1 MSPDATE
8 TFVSEYHRVRLPFD
22 AERGKVWRALCRYLA
37 PWVDPDAGLL
47 DLGAGYGDFSRFS
60 AAGSKWALDMNPDLI
75 AHWEDG
81 VQPLIQ
87 SALDPLPLATGS
99 LGTVFAS
106 NFFEHF
112 TATDGAQ
119 VLRELRRVLQPGGR
133 LIVVQPNFRLEPR
146 RYFDDYTHQTI
157 FTDEGFS
164 GFLAASG
171 FRVIHAEPRFTPFT
185 MKSRWP
191 KAEWLVDLYL
201 RLPFRPFAGQFLV
214 IAEPGI
220 DPASAAPASGRQG
233 SALATTEPRGVM
245 PASGRQGSTG
255 AL

>member
-1 MSPDATE
+1 MSPGATE

-22 AERGKVWRALCRYLA
+22 PERAKVWRALCRYLA
-37 PWVDPDAGLL
+37 PWVDPVAGLL
-47 DLGAGYGDFSRFS
+47 DLGAGYSDFSRFS
-60 AAGSKWALDMNPDLI
+60 KSGPKWALDMNPDLI
-75 AHWEDG
+75 AHWEET

-87 SALDPLPLATGS
+87 SALDPLPFSAGS

-112 TATDGAQ
+112 TTADGARI
-119 VLRELRRVLQPGGR
+119 LLELRRVLRPAGR
-133 LIVVQPNFRLEPR
+133 LIIVQPNFRLQPR

-157 FTDEGFS
+157 FTDEGFTS
-164 GFLAASG
+164 FLRASG
-171 FRVIHAEPRFTPFT
+171 FRVVRAEPRFTPFT

-191 KAEWLVDLYL
+191 KAEWMVDLYL

-214 IAEPGI
+214 VAEPDTIAAADSSLANGVLSGGGP
-220 DPASAAPASGRQG
+220 DPQ
-233 SALATTEPRGVM
+233 
-245 PASGRQGSTG
+245 G

>member
-1 MSPDATE
+1 MSTSINRAATK
-8 TFVSEYHRVRLPFD
+8 TFASEYHRVRFPYD
-22 AERGKVWRALCRYLA
+22 PERAKPWRALCRYLA
-37 PWVDPDAGLL
+37 PGVDPQAGLL

-60 AAGSKWALDMNPDLI
+60 KAGPKWAMDMNPALI
-75 AHWEDG
+75 GYWEDS

-87 SALDPLPLATGS
+87 SALDPLPFWTGA

-112 TATDGAQ
+112 SSSDGARILQ
-119 VLRELRRVLQPGGR
+119 ELRRVLRPGGR

-157 FTDEGFS
+157 YTDEGFN
-164 GFLAASG
+164 GFLAGSG
-171 FRVIHAEPRFTPFT
+171 FRVIHSEPRFTPFT

-191 KAEWLVDLYL
+191 KAEWMVDLYL
-201 RLPFRPFAGQFLV
+201 QLPFRPFAGQFLA
-214 IAEPGI
+214 IAEPDHAATTGLR
-220 DPASAAPASGRQG
+220 PASVERG
-233 SALATTEPRGVM
+233 SE
-245 PASGRQGSTG
+245 G